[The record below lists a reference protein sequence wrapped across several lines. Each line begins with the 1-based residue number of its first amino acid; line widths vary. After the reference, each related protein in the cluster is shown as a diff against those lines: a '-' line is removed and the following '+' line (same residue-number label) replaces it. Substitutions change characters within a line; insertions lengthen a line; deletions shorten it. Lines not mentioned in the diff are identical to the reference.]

1 MVVGSVGAVA
11 VSRDNELRIA
21 PLRKGVLQ
29 PFPPQ
34 PLRDSLPIAVAGE
47 HPSSVFWISEGRLV
61 RRKVHDDGRVEPLEV
76 LASDAA
82 DGTRVSAARAEG
94 PATSDVVLYIGR
106 NVSRE
111 LERAPRLWVDRQRSR
126 RLSDEAGGATSVA
139 VVGLGGNR
147 MALLTIDGRTAMSPV
162 HALSLELDANGEP
175 HLGQDRVVFVAGPA
189 ERHTMISGV
198 RVGPGPVALLAVS
211 SDTTKFGLLSLLI
224 GYGEAEA
231 PASWVEYPNGLD
243 PAPVTGVTLCGEP
256 HVLFVRPESEKPGA
270 RHLLELGR
278 VGVDGKVAHVETL
291 SSAAKI
297 RAISAWAP
305 IRSSDTAGWVVMSTS
320 NGAVARPLTCPP
332 SRK

>member
-1 MVVGSVGAVA
+1 VAISSIGAIA
-11 VSRDNELRIA
+11 VSRDNEVRIA
-21 PLRKGVLQ
+21 PLRGGVLQ
-29 PFPPQ
+29 PFPQQ
-34 PLRDSLPIAVAGE
+34 PLRDSLPIAIAGE
-47 HPSSVFWISEGRLV
+47 HPLSVLWISQGRLV
-61 RRKVHDDGRVEPLEV
+61 RRKVTDDGRIEPLEV

-94 PATSDVVLYIGR
+94 PVTSDVALYIGR

-111 LERAPRLWVDRQRSR
+111 LERAPRLWVDKQGSR

-139 VVGLGGNR
+139 VVGLRGNR
-147 MALLTIDGRTAMSPV
+147 MALLTIDGRTAMSPI
-162 HALSLELDANGEP
+162 HALSLELDADGVP

-198 RVGPGPVALLAVS
+198 RLGPGPVALLAVS

-270 RHLLELGR
+270 RHMLELGQ
-278 VGVDGKVAHVETL
+278 VGVDGKVTHVETL

-305 IRSSDTAGWVVMSTS
+305 SRGSESGGWVVMITRD
-320 NGAVARPLTCPP
+320 GAVARPLTCPA